1 MTAQDSF
8 RRPARATIARRA
20 AISDSNSSFFGKGR
34 KVKHDPEH
42 LRKTLYTGLICD
54 VLDQLGRHNQALG
67 GGFRTLDEDG
77 ALFGRAFTSIGTQVY
92 EMPPNPLAAQCRVID
107 RIREGEVYV
116 LATRGERNCA
126 IFGELLATAIQAKKG
141 VGALIDGN
149 ARDLRQLKEIGF
161 PLFYRGP
168 LPTTSK
174 GRCEVTEC
182 QIPIYIDGVRIN
194 PGDYIFGD
202 IDGVA
207 IIPAELADVVFDE
220 ALVIL
225 GKENNVRQEL
235 LNGASLEDTY
245 AKIGAI

>member
-1 MTAQDSF
+1 M
-8 RRPARATIARRA
+8 
-20 AISDSNSSFFGKGR
+20 
-34 KVKHDPEH
+34 KHDPEF
-42 LRKTLYTGLICD
+42 LKKTLYTGLICD
-54 VLDQLGRHNQALG
+54 VLDQKGYKNQALG
-67 GGFRTLDEDG
+67 NGFKGIFDETV
-77 ALFGRAFTSIGTQVY
+77 LFGKAFTSIGTQVY
-92 EMPPNPLAAQCRVID
+92 TMPPNPLTAQCKVID
-107 RIREGEVYV
+107 QISEGEIYV

-141 VGALIDGN
+141 NGALIDGM
-149 ARDLRQLKEIGF
+149 ARDLKQLREMEF
-161 PLFYRGP
+161 PLYYRGA

-182 QIPIYIDGVRIN
+182 QVPIVIDGVTIH

-202 IDGVA
+202 LDGVA
-207 IIPAELADVVFDE
+207 IIPAAIAEQVFDE

-225 GKENNVRQEL
+225 SKENNVRQEL

>member
-1 MTAQDSF
+1 M
-8 RRPARATIARRA
+8 
-20 AISDSNSSFFGKGR
+20 
-34 KVKHDPEH
+34 KHDPDH
-42 LRKTLYTGLICD
+42 LKKTLYSGLICD
-54 VLDQLGRHNQALG
+54 VLDHLGYRNQALG
-67 GGFRTLDEDG
+67 SRFRTLDEDG
-77 ALFGRAFTSIGTQVY
+77 VLFGRAFTSIGTQVY
-92 EMPPNPLAAQCRVID
+92 TMPPNPLTAQCKVID
-107 RIREGEVYV
+107 QISEGEVYV
-116 LATRGERNCA
+116 LATRGEHNCA

-141 VGALIDGN
+141 TGALIDGN
-149 ARDLRQLKEIGF
+149 ARDLRQLKDIGF

-182 QIPIYIDGVRIN
+182 RIPIVIDGVTIN
-194 PGDYIFGD
+194 PGDYVFGD

-207 IIPAELADVVFDE
+207 IIPADLADQVFDE

-225 GKENNVRQEL
+225 GKENNVREEL

>member
-1 MTAQDSF
+1 M
-8 RRPARATIARRA
+8 
-20 AISDSNSSFFGKGR
+20 
-34 KVKHDPEH
+34 KHDPEH
-42 LRKTLYTGLICD
+42 LKKTLYTGLVCD
-54 VLDQLGRHNQALG
+54 VLDHMGRRNQALG
-67 GGFRTLDEDG
+67 ANFRMLEEDRT
-77 ALFGRAFTSIGTQVY
+77 LFGRAFTSIGTQVY
-92 EMPPNPLAAQCRVID
+92 TMPPNPLTAQCKVID
-107 RIREGEVYV
+107 QIKEGEVYV
-116 LATRGERNCA
+116 LATRGDKNCA

-141 VGALIDGN
+141 NGALIDGN
-149 ARDLRQLKEIGF
+149 ARDLRQLKDIEF
-161 PLFYRGP
+161 PLFYRGA

-182 QIPIYIDGVRIN
+182 GIPIVIDGVTIN

-202 IDGVA
+202 MDGVA
-207 IIPAELADVVFDE
+207 VIPAELAEQVFDE

>member
-1 MTAQDSF
+1 M
-8 RRPARATIARRA
+8 
-20 AISDSNSSFFGKGR
+20 
-34 KVKHDPEH
+34 KHDPEY
-42 LRKTLYTGLICD
+42 LKKTLYSGLICD
-54 VLDQLGRHNQALG
+54 VLDHLGHRNQALG
-67 GGFRTLDEDG
+67 VNFRALDSESV
-77 ALFGRAFTSIGTQVY
+77 LFGRAFTSIGTQVY
-92 EMPPNPLAAQCRVID
+92 TMPPSPLTAQCKVID
-107 RIREGEVYV
+107 QIREGEVYV

-141 VGALIDGN
+141 LGALIDGN
-149 ARDLRQLKEIGF
+149 ARDLKQMKEMNF
-161 PLFYRGP
+161 DLFYRGP

-182 QIPIYIDGVRIN
+182 QVPIDIDGVRIN

-202 IDGVA
+202 MDGVA
-207 IIPAELADVVFDE
+207 VIPGELAERVFDE

-225 GKENNVRQEL
+225 GKENNVREEL